1 MALLAGYEDAREAIE
16 ETFVDA
22 WAVLSN
28 PAKIEMDNFRFEQT
42 QVKGTNW
49 GRLTITEGETE
60 QVGLGTKPYAYS
72 DGTIV
77 MQFFAPE
84 KTGTSA
90 IRILVDQFLDIW
102 KDADG
107 RPLDFSKGNSGRI
120 RTKLGRAV
128 RDGILDG
135 WYQMR
140 AIVPFT
146 RSVRAS

>member
-16 ETFVDA
+16 ETFVNA
-22 WAVLSN
+22 WSVLGN
-28 PAKIEMDNFRFEQT
+28 PAKIEMDNFRFEQS
-42 QVKGTNW
+42 QVKNLNW
-49 GRLTITEGETE
+49 GRLTIDGGETE

-72 DGTIV
+72 DGLIT

-90 IRILVDQFLDIW
+90 IRTLVDQFLDIW

-107 RPLDFSKGNSGRI
+107 RPLDFSKGDSGRI
-120 RTKLGRAV
+120 RTKLGRGA
-128 RDGILDG
+128 RDGVVEG

-146 RSVRAS
+146 RSVRAT